1 MEVLMRRLPGITWLK
16 VDIGDA
22 DSSLAKEYKIT
33 QVPYLQI
40 YGPEGQLLADGDE
53 ALRWIDDRL
62 VGKPP

>member
-1 MEVLMRRLPGITWLK
+1 MNRLPGITWLK
-16 VDIGDA
+16 VDIGE
-22 DSSLAKEYKIT
+22 STSPLAREYKIL

-62 VGKPP
+62 LGKPP

>member
-1 MEVLMRRLPGITWLK
+1 MRRLPGITWLK

-33 QVPYLQI
+33 QVPYLRI
-40 YGPEGQLLADGDE
+40 YGREGQLLADGDA

-62 VGKPP
+62 LGKPP